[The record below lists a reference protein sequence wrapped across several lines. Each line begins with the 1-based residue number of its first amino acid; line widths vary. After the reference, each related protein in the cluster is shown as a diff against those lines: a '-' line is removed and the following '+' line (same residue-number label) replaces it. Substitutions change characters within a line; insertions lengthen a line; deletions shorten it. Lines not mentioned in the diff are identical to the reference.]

1 MRFAHRLESSAL
13 DQRSPSRSCAP
24 CTKSEARADLVLITR
39 HLLACGLS
47 GWYLLKGGERAG
59 RSRRA
64 DGGADDPVV
73 VARAGVA
80 ARVRRWLSGPGAHR
94 WTPRALMVVLAGGAC
109 APLLLSG
116 QADPGLVALAAAT
129 AASVGGNV
137 LSEVLTDGVD
147 QLRDH
152 PDEMDAERVQDW
164 LEAQFTRVLEAGG
177 QQATVLEAE
186 LALLLDEVGAGQA
199 AVAEAV
205 RLGHEETAHR
215 MRAGLAEMDE
225 HLAAVGSRLE
235 DLHIT
240 ADEILRDVRLLL
252 DR

>member
-1 MRFAHRLESSAL
+1 
-13 DQRSPSRSCAP
+13 
-24 CTKSEARADLVLITR
+24 
-39 HLLACGLS
+39 
-47 GWYLLKGGERAG
+47 
-59 RSRRA
+59 
-64 DGGADDPVV
+64 
-73 VARAGVA
+73 
-80 ARVRRWLSGPGAHR
+80 
-94 WTPRALMVVLAGGAC
+94 MVVLAGGAC

-152 PDEMDAERVQDW
+152 PDEMDAEQVQDW

-252 DR
+252 DRASPPAPTPVAGPVGWLLREVTSPFSFDLEVHRAIDVGSEGPAELPVLSELPVVSKLVVASKVPSGLNATPKTALV